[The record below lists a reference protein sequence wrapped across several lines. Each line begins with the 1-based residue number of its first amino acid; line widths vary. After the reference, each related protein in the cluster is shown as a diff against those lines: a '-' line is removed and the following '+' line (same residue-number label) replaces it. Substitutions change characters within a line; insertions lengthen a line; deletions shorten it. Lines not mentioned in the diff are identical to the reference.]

1 MLKAWLRYG
10 LAENLRISGLL
21 ACMERPA
28 RAGLTVLCYHR
39 VLPDVDKDRYFLS
52 DLAVTPAAMQAHAR
66 LLQERYTVL
75 PLREAYAAWR
85 DGTAY
90 DKPLASVTFDD
101 GYRDNFV
108 HAKPALEAAGVR
120 GTFFI
125 VTGLIDS
132 STAPWYDRMGR
143 ACARLYEQG
152 QLAEAVDCVAETGC
166 GPLHTGW
173 LSRLDEI
180 LFPIEVVEFAKS
192 ITQESRLALLDRL
205 LERAGG
211 DDLDPA
217 LDRIMSREQLIA
229 LEAAGHE
236 VASHSRTHPILP
248 QLDAEALEAELS
260 GSRDDLTTILG
271 KTPRT
276 FCYPNGDHNDA
287 VVEAA
292 RHAGYEAAVTTR
304 QGINLPGTAPF
315 TLARVFVHEE
325 RLTRPGGYFSA
336 SLFRLEMTPLKHR
349 LRG

>member
-10 LAENLRISGLL
+10 LAEQLRFSGLL

-28 RAGLTVLCYHR
+28 RGGLTVLCYHR
-39 VLPDVDKDRYFLS
+39 VLPEVDKDRYFLS

-66 LLQERYTVL
+66 LLQDRYTVL
-75 PLREAYAAWR
+75 PLREAHAAWR
-85 DGTAY
+85 GGTPHE
-90 DKPLASVTFDD
+90 KPLAAVTFDD

-108 HAKPALEAAGVR
+108 HAKPALEAAGLR
-120 GTFFI
+120 GTFFV

-192 ITQESRLALLDRL
+192 LPQESRLALLDRL
-205 LERAGG
+205 LDRAGG

-248 QLDAEALEAELS
+248 QLDADDLRTELS
-260 GSRDDLTTILG
+260 GSRDDLAAILG
-271 KTPRT
+271 KPPRS
-276 FCYPNGDHNDA
+276 FCYPNGDHNAA
-287 VVEAA
+287 VVAA
-292 RHAGYEAAVTTR
+292 VDHAGYEAAVTTR
-304 QGINLPGTAPF
+304 QGINLPGAAPF

-325 RLTRPGGYFSA
+325 RLTRPGGTFSA

-349 LRG
+349 LRR